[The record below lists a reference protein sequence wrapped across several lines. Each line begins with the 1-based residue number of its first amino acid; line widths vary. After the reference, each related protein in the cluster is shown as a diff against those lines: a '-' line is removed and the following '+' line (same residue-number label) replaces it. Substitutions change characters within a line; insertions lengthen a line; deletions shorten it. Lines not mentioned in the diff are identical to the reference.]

1 MHTKQTPLSPEL
13 LCNMHAYWRAANDL
27 SVGQIYLYD
36 NPLLKESLQLEHV
49 KPKLLGHW
57 GTTPGQNFI
66 YVHLNR
72 RPCTCTLRINIAGPP
87 VDRHRGKKV

>member
-1 MHTKQTPLSPEL
+1 MDTKQTPLSPEFL
-13 LCNMHAYWRAANDL
+13 RHMHAYWRTANDL
-27 SVGQIYLYD
+27 AVGQISLYD
-36 NPLLKESLQLEHV
+36 NPLLKEALQLEHV

-72 RPCTCTLRINIAGPP
+72 LHDRRRHAG
-87 VDRHRGKKV
+87 VG